1 MRHETV
7 TIQKPGF
14 DFKAAGYLVSIL
26 SVFLLGAAAWPKPG
40 DPSWLLP
47 ALLGGMALSI
57 VGMGLRYIAHI
68 RQKQEL
74 RKVEAEAIQ
83 R

>member
-14 DFKAAGYLVSIL
+14 DFKAAGYLISIL
-26 SVFLLGAAAWPKPG
+26 SVLLLGAAAWPKAG

-47 ALLGGMALSI
+47 VLLGGMGLSMM
-57 VGMGLRYIAHI
+57 GMGLRYIAHLK
-68 RQKQEL
+68 QKQEL
-74 RKVEAEAIQ
+74 KKVEAEAVQ